1 MIQINLYL
9 TVDILLFVCYNGFY
23 YKLLR
28 LHIPIISNMLTMLC
42 KYFYKS
48 EMIF

>member
-9 TVDILLFVCYNGFY
+9 TIDILFFVCYNDFY

-28 LHIPIISNMLTMLC
+28 LHIPIISNMLTKIELN
-42 KYFYKS
+42 FG
-48 EMIF
+48 E

>member
-9 TVDILLFVCYNGFY
+9 TVDILLFVCYNEFY

-48 EMIF
+48 EIIF